1 MTKLLFTILLT
12 SISILAF
19 AQIGKPINT
28 EIITPK
34 EIEVDC
40 KAYEATMLKF
50 IGAVMKK
57 PNLQALDP
65 LSVDKRLRMTY
76 VTNDDGAPK
85 LSFIVLG
92 QPTENMTGKVISF
105 DVSITIEATHIGKE
119 KTLVETGLGNCEI
132 EFELNDYHDL
142 VSLTHIWSKNGKTYV
157 RGTFTNGSFR
167 NIEINFPC
175 WSPDCHIEV
184 KGTTPNQPPKPSP
197 IRKKL
202 KKN

>member
-1 MTKLLFTILLT
+1 MTKSLITLLFTC
-12 SISILAF
+12 ISFLAF
-19 AQIGKPINT
+19 AQIGKPIKKNM
-28 EIITPK
+28 IKPSK
-34 EIEVDC
+34 EEVDC
-40 KAYEATMLKF
+40 KNYETTMLKF

-57 PNLQALDP
+57 PNLQALNP

-105 DVSITIEATHIGKE
+105 EVSITIEAHHIGKE
-119 KTLVETGLGNCEI
+119 MTLVETSLGNCEI
-132 EFELNDYHDL
+132 EFELGDYHDL
-142 VSLTHIWSKNGKTYV
+142 VSLTHIWNKNGKTYV

-175 WSPDCHIEV
+175 WSPDCLIEV
-184 KGTTPNQPPKPSP
+184 KGTTPDEPAKPSP
-197 IRKKL
+197 IRKRM